1 MTPLKMSTQARAE
14 LLETTPWA
22 QNLSWEQ
29 VVRLAAYVQATQV
42 RAERTVFREHAR
54 ERYMCL
60 ILEGRVAILK
70 EDSRLGQK
78 KLAELGRGKAF
89 GEIAVLDSQPRSASV
104 VASVDTRMLVLS
116 RKALEHMCE
125 EQPKLANK
133 LMWMLVEVVTARLRM
148 TSGALVES
156 L

>member
-1 MTPLKMSTQARAE
+1 
-14 LLETTPWA
+14 
-22 QNLSWEQ
+22 
-29 VVRLAAYVQATQV
+29 
-42 RAERTVFREHAR
+42 
-54 ERYMCL
+54 MCL